1 MKKIYRFNITLF
13 LFLFTIMSWGQDIN
27 WVTLDDVPDQSD
39 KYVFVIWTADWCAP
53 CKRFRKVLNENAET
67 LNKYYYPVK
76 FVVNKEWDNVRD
88 DVESIP
94 IVRLYNFEDGRFK
107 FVEEFD
113 GEYDDENTKIILNY
127 YKGK

>member
-1 MKKIYRFNITLF
+1 
-13 LFLFTIMSWGQDIN
+13 MSWVQDIN

-53 CKRFRKVLNENAET
+53 CKRFRKVLNKNAKT
-67 LNKYYYPVK
+67 LNEYYYPVK

-88 DVESIP
+88 DIESIP

>member
-1 MKKIYRFNITLF
+1 
-13 LFLFTIMSWGQDIN
+13 MSWGQDIN
-27 WVTLDDVPDQSD
+27 WVTLDDIPEKSN

-53 CKRFRKVLNENAET
+53 CKRQREVLNENAT
-67 LNKYYYPVK
+67 LLNENYFPVK

-94 IVRLYNFEDGRFK
+94 LIRLYNYEDGRFK

-113 GEYDDENTKIILNY
+113 SEFDDENTKIILNY
-127 YKGK
+127 YIESK

>member
-88 DVESIP
+88 DIESIP

>member
-1 MKKIYRFNITLF
+1 
-13 LFLFTIMSWGQDIN
+13 MSWGQDIN

-53 CKRFRKVLNENAET
+53 CQRFRKVLNENAEI

-88 DVESIP
+88 DIESIP